1 MNEHAL
7 GLLDFARVRE
17 ATASYCL
24 SEEGREALLSALP
37 LHDAEAIT
45 VLKDSAS
52 AILAELRDGRPLPE
66 LAFPPVKDS
75 VRGLSK
81 EGHFLEVE
89 ELYGLALWSESAMS
103 LFSWLG
109 AIQEELPSA
118 VATELSKFP
127 ALGGVPKAV
136 WRIIHKD
143 GSLKDLPELKAARER
158 VARINREIAT
168 LTESFFRNPET
179 RSLLQSDEPTLRDGR
194 TVLALNANFKGR
206 IKGIVHS
213 VSSTGQTV
221 FVEPEEL
228 VSRNN
233 DLVQEEARYRMEV
246 ARILREASEAIR
258 PEAGAISRAREILG
272 SLDGLVARAREA
284 KATGRIFAA
293 GLPSGFVLRTGRHPA
308 LGPRAVPIDVELP
321 EGTRTLIITGPNTG
335 GKTVTLKTI
344 GLLALMNQ
352 FGLAL
357 PAGPGTGFAVFD
369 AVFADIG
376 DEQSIDQS
384 LSTFSGHMRTI
395 ASICGGI
402 TGRSLV
408 LLDELGSGTDPE
420 EGSAVAMGLLDF
432 FIARKSL
439 TILTTHHG
447 ILKNYGYTRP
457 GCLNACMDFDA
468 ASLQPTYR
476 VLMGVPGE
484 SRALDIAA
492 QHGLPDEVVAA
503 ARGYLDEERA
513 DVSELIKGLS
523 ERHRK
528 LEDLESERK
537 GRLREAMDSQ
547 RRADLASLRVRQ
559 REIELREE
567 GVSGLKRQLSE
578 SRKTLENL
586 VRGLREGGITP
597 ESTHEVKAFLGQL
610 AVLTDEAK
618 GDLER
623 FREDSLPA
631 PPPVEAATG
640 AAPPFG
646 PGVAVLAGSAR
657 RRGVIVRAAKKG
669 HWLLETDTMRLALP
683 ESELTA
689 IANSGPV
696 TKTEVAVEL
705 APRGDT
711 GRSTAVFELD
721 LRGFRLA
728 AAIDAVEKQVDAASL
743 QGLSVFTLLHGTGE
757 GILGK
762 GIHDYLKT
770 RAGIADYHFARPEEG
785 GYGKTVVSL
794 Q

>member
-37 LHDAEAIT
+37 LTDSEAIT

-66 LAFPPVKDS
+66 LAFPPVRDS

-103 LFSWLG
+103 LLSWLG
-109 AIQEELPSA
+109 MIQTELPSA

-127 ALGGVPKAV
+127 ALGGVPKPV

-143 GSLKDLPELKAARER
+143 GSLKDLPELKAARDR

-168 LTESFFRNPET
+168 LTDSFFRNPET

-258 PEAGAISRAREILG
+258 PEAGAISIAREILG

-293 GLPSGFVLRTGRHPA
+293 QLPSGFVLRTGRHPA

-395 ASICGGI
+395 GSICGGI

-610 AVLTDEAK
+610 AVLTDDAK

-623 FREDSLPA
+623 FREDSLPE

-669 HWLLETDTMRLALP
+669 HWLVETNSMRLTLP

-689 IANSGPV
+689 LANSGPV
-696 TKTEVAVEL
+696 TRTEVAVEL

-728 AAIDAVEKQVDAASL
+728 AAIEAVEKQVDAASL